1 MAWSDK
7 RGHGGILIFL
17 PGVQEI
23 RQCINAIR
31 SVTNDSRAAIFPLHA
46 NLTSEEQSRVFKQG
60 EKWKIIAAT
69 NVAEVL
75 SRFIQGNVYLICVL
89 QTSITIDDVVYV
101 IDTGKVKETK
111 YDPVLHLSKLEEGWI
126 SRAAGRQRRG
136 RAGRT
141 KPGKCYRLYSREEED
156 DMESFSTPEIH
167 RTPLENV
174 VLYVK
179 NMYEKEDVKV
189 SSS

>member
-7 RGHGGILIFL
+7 RGGILIFL